1 VADETRWDVDEVNA
15 LLALL
20 AERATAPSGRR
31 RSASREKARASAAQA
46 LLLLHAIARAR
57 GQLGRDEIC
66 ARLGTDTTARF
77 RRGTSGVTAAAKTLR
92 RRGDVAATRGDV
104 LTSTREGR
112 RAGSNGVT
120 SVVVREEFV
129 ESLELRARRMA
140 HAEAAAAPRGKA
152 RTSADG
158 GTAPAVP
165 RQRARG
171 VLSKEA

>member
-1 VADETRWDVDEVNA
+1 VVDEARWDVDAVNA

-46 LLLLHAIARAR
+46 LLLLQAIARAR
-57 GQLGRDEIC
+57 GGRGREEIC
-66 ARLGTDTTARF
+66 VRLGTGTTARS
-77 RRGTSGVTAAAKTLR
+77 RHGTSGVTAAATTLR

-129 ESLELRARRMA
+129 EPLELRARRMA
-140 HAEAAAAPRGKA
+140 RAGAAAAPRGRA